1 MYFNFFFYFFT
12 WYSCNRIK
20 NLCNKCRNWKVP
32 VNNLE
37 KEARLKEVLL
47 AKSKLNSI
55 EFLISKSL
63 IDSVINHEE
72 LVLIKNVQKEYEKM
86 KQEIKNL
93 KN

>member
-1 MYFNFFFYFFT
+1 M
-12 WYSCNRIK
+12 
-20 NLCNKCRNWKVP
+20 
-32 VNNLE
+32 
-37 KEARLKEVLL
+37 L

-72 LVLIKNVQKEYEKM
+72 LVLIKDVQKEYEKM